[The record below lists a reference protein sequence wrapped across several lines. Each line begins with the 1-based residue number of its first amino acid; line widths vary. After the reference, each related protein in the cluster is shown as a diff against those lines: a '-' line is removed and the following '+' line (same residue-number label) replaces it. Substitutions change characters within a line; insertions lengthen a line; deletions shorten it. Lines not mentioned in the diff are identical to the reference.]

1 MNFIIENWY
10 LVIAAVAVIVVAV
23 FAIIKFF
30 KNGNLKEH
38 TNKIREWL
46 VYATSIAE
54 KEFGGGTG
62 TLKLR
67 YVYDMFVVKFPWLVK
82 VISFEK
88 FSDLVDEALVKMK
101 ELLATNDAVENYVNP
116 TAKNKEEN

>member
-10 LVIAAVAVIVVAV
+10 LIIAALAVIAVAV
-23 FAIIKFF
+23 FAVIKFF
-30 KNGNLKEH
+30 KGNKEEH
-38 TNKIREWL
+38 LTKIREWL

-82 VISFEK
+82 LISFEK
-88 FSDLVDEALVKMK
+88 FSDLVDEALVKLK
-101 ELLATNDAVENYVNP
+101 ELLSTNTAVKKIIEPSTEDKEN
-116 TAKNKEEN
+116 